1 MGRRSLKNTTEN
13 EIKKV
18 LETEIKPLLAMHLG
32 SLEYVGFKD
41 GVVKIRF
48 QGTCVGCPLSELT
61 LKAGIEET
69 LKSHVHGVERVEA
82 VT

>member
-1 MGRRSLKNTTEN
+1 MHKKLAHTIEQ

-18 LETEIKPLLAMHLG
+18 LHAEIKPLLAMHLG
-32 SLEYVGFKD
+32 SLEYVGFED

-69 LKSHVHGVERVEA
+69 LKNRVHGVDSVEA

>member
-1 MGRRSLKNTTEN
+1 MSRRLEKTIEK

-18 LETEIKPLLAMHLG
+18 LDEEIKPLLAMHLG
-32 SLEYVGFKD
+32 SLEYVGFSD

-48 QGTCVGCPLSELT
+48 QGTCVGCPLSQLT

-69 LKSHVHGVERVEA
+69 LKARVHATTSVEA
-82 VT
+82 VP

>member
-1 MGRRSLKNTTEN
+1 MSRRLEKTIEK

-18 LETEIKPLLAMHLG
+18 LDEEIKPLLAMHLG
-32 SLEYVGFKD
+32 SLEYVGFSD

-48 QGTCVGCPLSELT
+48 QGTCVGCPLSQLT

-69 LKSHVHGVERVEA
+69 LKARVHAITSVEA
-82 VT
+82 VP